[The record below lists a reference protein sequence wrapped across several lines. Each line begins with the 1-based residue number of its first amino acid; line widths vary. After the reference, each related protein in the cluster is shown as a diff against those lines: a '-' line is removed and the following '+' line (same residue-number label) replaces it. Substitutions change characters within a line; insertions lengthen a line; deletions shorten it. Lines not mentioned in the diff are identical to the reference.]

1 MRLLYNTLTERLQP
15 YPRDDDEDVVGLSP
29 EYLIMQVVN
38 AAKPVFDE
46 TTEVLVPAQTVNT
59 TTQTVN
65 NGWTIAPKPEPIS
78 LPVAVSMRSLR
89 LALIDAGLYQSV
101 VAAINGIPDAI
112 ERLKAQI
119 WWDTSPTVYRDN
131 GYVISFG
138 SALGKTSLEV
148 DQIFSMARVYD
159 LPQ

>member
-1 MRLLYNTLTERLQP
+1 MDIPQAINRCRPNAEWTLNGEEYSGLVWLDNSSEKPTEN
-15 YPRDDDEDVVGLSP
+15 E
-29 EYLIMQVVN
+29 LISAWEQVL
-38 AAKPVFDE
+38 AAKAIV
-46 TTEVLVPAQTVNT
+46 
-59 TTQTVN
+59 
-65 NGWTIAPKPEPIS
+65 S
-78 LPVAVSMRSLR
+78 VSMRSLR

-101 VAAINGIPDAI
+101 VAAINGIPD
-112 ERLKAQI
+112 ETEKLKAQI

-138 SALGKTSLEV
+138 SALGKTTLEV

>member
-29 EYLIMQVVN
+29 EYLTMQVVN
-38 AAKPVFDE
+38 AAQPTFDAE
-46 TTEVLVPAQTVNT
+46 TEMLVTAQTIDT
-59 TTQTVN
+59 ATKTVT
-65 NGWTIAPKPEPIS
+65 NGWTVTTKPEPIS

-101 VAAINGIPDAI
+101 VAAINGIPDAT

-119 WWDTSPTVYRDN
+119 WWTTSMTVYRN
-131 GYVISFG
+131 NPYVISIG
-138 SALGKTSLEV
+138 SALGKSDDKI
-148 DQIFSMARVYD
+148 DQIFAAAKLLD
-159 LPQ
+159 IQ

>member
-38 AAKPVFDE
+38 AAQPTFDAE
-46 TTEVLVPAQTVNT
+46 TEMLVPAQTIDT
-59 TTQTVN
+59 ATKTVT
-65 NGWTIAPKPEPIS
+65 NGWTVTTKPEPIS

-101 VAAINGIPDAI
+101 VAAINGIPDAT

-119 WWDTSPTVYRDN
+119 WWTTSMTVYRN
-131 GYVISFG
+131 NPYVISIG
-138 SALGKTSLEV
+138 SALGKSDDKI
-148 DQIFSMARVYD
+148 DQIFAAAKLLD
-159 LPQ
+159 IQ

>member
-1 MRLLYNTLTERLQP
+1 MRLLYNTLTASLQP

-38 AAKPVFDE
+38 AAQPTFDAE
-46 TTEVLVPAQTVNT
+46 TEMLVPAQTIDT
-59 TTQTVN
+59 ATKTVT
-65 NGWTIAPKPEPIS
+65 NGWTVTTKPEPIS

-101 VAAINGIPDAI
+101 VAAINGIPDAT

-119 WWDTSPTVYRDN
+119 WWTTSMTVYRN
-131 GYVISFG
+131 NPYVISIG
-138 SALGKTSLEV
+138 SALGKSDDKI
-148 DQIFSMARVYD
+148 DQIFAAAKLLD
-159 LPQ
+159 IQ

>member
-1 MRLLYNTLTERLQP
+1 MDIPQAINRCRPNAEWTLNGDDYSGLVWLDNSSEKPTEN
-15 YPRDDDEDVVGLSP
+15 E
-29 EYLIMQVVN
+29 LISAWEQVLAEKAIV
-38 AAKPVFDE
+38 
-46 TTEVLVPAQTVNT
+46 
-59 TTQTVN
+59 
-65 NGWTIAPKPEPIS
+65 S
-78 LPVAVSMRSLR
+78 VSMRSLR

-101 VAAINGIPDAI
+101 VAAINGIPD
-112 ERLKAQI
+112 ETEKLKAQI

-138 SALGKTSLEV
+138 SALGKTALEV

>member
-1 MRLLYNTLTERLQP
+1 MDIPQAINRCRPNAEWTLNGEEYSGLVWLDNSSEKPTEN
-15 YPRDDDEDVVGLSP
+15 E
-29 EYLIMQVVN
+29 LISAWEQVL
-38 AAKPVFDE
+38 AAKAIV
-46 TTEVLVPAQTVNT
+46 
-59 TTQTVN
+59 
-65 NGWTIAPKPEPIS
+65 S
-78 LPVAVSMRSLR
+78 VSMRSLR

-101 VAAINGIPDAI
+101 VAAINGIHD
-112 ERLKAQI
+112 ETEKLKAQI

-138 SALGKTSLEV
+138 SALGKTTLEV

>member
-15 YPRDDDEDVVGLSP
+15 YPRNDDEDVVGLSP

-59 TTQTVN
+59 ITQTVTN
-65 NGWTIAPKPEPIS
+65 SWTIAPKPEPVS

-101 VAAINGIPDAI
+101 VAAINGIPDAT
-112 ERLKAQI
+112 EKLKAQI
-119 WWDTSPTVYRDN
+119 WWTTSMTVYRN
-131 GYVISFG
+131 NPYVISIG
-138 SALGKTSLEV
+138 YELGKSDDKI
-148 DQIFSMARVYD
+148 DQIFAAAKLLD
-159 LPQ
+159 IQ

>member
-46 TTEVLVPAQTVNT
+46 ATEVLVPAQTVNT
-59 TTQTVN
+59 TTQTVTN
-65 NGWTIAPKPEPIS
+65 SWTIAPKPEPVS

-101 VAAINGIPDAI
+101 VAAINGIPDAT

-119 WWDTSPTVYRDN
+119 WWTTSMTVYRN
-131 GYVISFG
+131 NPYVAAIG
-138 SALGKTSLEV
+138 SAVGKTTDEI
-148 DQIFSMARVYD
+148 DQIFDASKTLD
-159 LPQ
+159 LA

>member
-1 MRLLYNTLTERLQP
+1 MKLLYNTLTERLQP
-15 YPRDDDEDVVGLSP
+15 YPRNDGEDVVGLSP
-29 EYLIMQVVN
+29 EYLTMQVVN
-38 AAKPVFDE
+38 AAKPVFDAE
-46 TTEVLVPAQTVNT
+46 TEMLVPAQTIDT
-59 TTQTVN
+59 ATKTVT
-65 NGWTIAPKPEPIS
+65 NGWTVTTKPEPIS

-101 VAAINGIPDAI
+101 VAAINGITD
-112 ERLKAQI
+112 ETEKLKAKI

-138 SALGKTSLEV
+138 SALGKTALEV

>member
-15 YPRDDDEDVVGLSP
+15 YNRTDDEDVHELSA

-38 AAKPVFDE
+38 AAQPIFDAE
-46 TTEVLVPAQTVNT
+46 TEVLVPAQTIDAA
-59 TTQTVN
+59 TQTVT
-65 NGWTIAPKPEPIS
+65 NGWDIKPKPEPIQ
-78 LPVAVSMRSLR
+78 LPVAVTMRSLR

-101 VAAINGIPDAI
+101 VAAINGITD
-112 ERLKAQI
+112 ETEKLKAQI

-138 SALGKTSLEV
+138 SALGKTALEV
-148 DQIFSMARVYD
+148 DQIFFMARVYD
-159 LPQ
+159 LP

>member
-1 MRLLYNTLTERLQP
+1 MDIPQAINRCRPNAEWTLNGEEYSGLVWLDNSSEKPTEN
-15 YPRDDDEDVVGLSP
+15 E
-29 EYLIMQVVN
+29 LISAWEQVL
-38 AAKPVFDE
+38 AAKAIV
-46 TTEVLVPAQTVNT
+46 
-59 TTQTVN
+59 
-65 NGWTIAPKPEPIS
+65 S
-78 LPVAVSMRSLR
+78 VSMRSLR

-101 VAAINGIPDAI
+101 VAAINGIPD
-112 ERLKAQI
+112 ETEKLKAQI

>member
-1 MRLLYNTLTERLQP
+1 MDIPQAINRCRPNAEWTLNG
-15 YPRDDDEDVVGLSP
+15 EDYSGLVW
-29 EYLIMQVVN
+29 L
-38 AAKPVFDE
+38 
-46 TTEVLVPAQTVNT
+46 NT
-59 TTQTVN
+59 TSE
-65 NGWTIAPKPEPIS
+65 KPTENEIIS
-78 LPVAVSMRSLR
+78 AWEQVLAEKAIVSVSMRSLR

-101 VAAINGIPDAI
+101 VAAINGIPD
-112 ERLKAQI
+112 ETEKLKAQI

-138 SALGKTSLEV
+138 SALGKTALEV

>member
-38 AAKPVFDE
+38 AAQPTFDAE
-46 TTEVLVPAQTVNT
+46 TEMLVPAQTIDT
-59 TTQTVN
+59 ATKTVT
-65 NGWTIAPKPEPIS
+65 NGWTVTTKPEPIS

-101 VAAINGIPDAI
+101 VAAINGIPDAT

-119 WWDTSPTVYRDN
+119 WWTTSMTVYRN
-131 GYVISFG
+131 NPYVVAIG
-138 SALGKTSLEV
+138 SAVGKTTDEI
-148 DQIFSMARVYD
+148 DQLFLSAQTLD
-159 LPQ
+159 LS

>member
-1 MRLLYNTLTERLQP
+1 MKLLYNTLTERLQP

-38 AAKPVFDE
+38 AAQPTFDAG
-46 TTEVLVPAQTVNT
+46 TEILVPVQTVNT
-59 TTQTVN
+59 TTQTVT
-65 NGWTIAPKPEPIS
+65 NGWTIAPKPEPVS
-78 LPVAVSMRSLR
+78 LPIAVSMRSLR

-101 VAAINGIPDAI
+101 VAAINGIPDAT

-119 WWDTSPTVYRDN
+119 WWTTSMTVYRDN

-138 SALGKTSLEV
+138 SALGKTALEV

-159 LPQ
+159 LP

>member
-1 MRLLYNTLTERLQP
+1 MDIPQAINRCRPNAEWTLNGEEYSGLVWLDNSSEKPTEN
-15 YPRDDDEDVVGLSP
+15 E
-29 EYLIMQVVN
+29 LISAWEQVL
-38 AAKPVFDE
+38 AAKAIV
-46 TTEVLVPAQTVNT
+46 
-59 TTQTVN
+59 
-65 NGWTIAPKPEPIS
+65 S
-78 LPVAVSMRSLR
+78 VSMRSLR

-101 VAAINGIPDAI
+101 VAAINGITD
-112 ERLKAQI
+112 ETEKLKAQI

-138 SALGKTSLEV
+138 SALGKTTLEV

>member
-15 YPRDDDEDVVGLSP
+15 YPRNDDEDVVGLSL
-29 EYLIMQVVN
+29 EYLIMQVIDN
-38 AAKPVFDE
+38 DPPPYDTE
-46 TTEVLVPAQTVNT
+46 TEILVPTQALDVGNQTAT
-59 TTQTVN
+59 
-65 NGWTIAPKPEPIS
+65 NGWEIKPKPEPIQF
-78 LPVAVSMRSLR
+78 PVAVTMRSLR

-101 VAAINGIPDAI
+101 VAAINGIAD
-112 ERLKAQI
+112 ETEKLKAQI

-138 SALGKTSLEV
+138 SALGKTTLEV

>member
-1 MRLLYNTLTERLQP
+1 MRLLYNTLTAKLQP
-15 YPRDDDEDVVGLSP
+15 YNRTDDEDVYELSA

-38 AAKPVFDE
+38 AAQPIFDAE
-46 TTEVLVPAQTVNT
+46 TEVLVPAQTIDAA
-59 TTQTVN
+59 TQTVT
-65 NGWTIAPKPEPIS
+65 NGWEIKPKPEPTHP
-78 LPVAVSMRSLR
+78 PVAVTMRSLR

-101 VAAINGIPDAI
+101 VAAINGITD
-112 ERLKAQI
+112 ETEKLKAQI

-138 SALGKTSLEV
+138 SALGKTALEV

-159 LPQ
+159 LP

>member
-1 MRLLYNTLTERLQP
+1 MRLLYNTLTERLQL

-29 EYLIMQVVN
+29 EYIAMQVVN
-38 AAKPVFDE
+38 ADQPTFDAE
-46 TTEVLVPAQTVNT
+46 TEILVPTQTIDVVDQTVT
-59 TTQTVN
+59 
-65 NGWTIAPKPEPIS
+65 NGWTIAPKPEPVS
-78 LPVAVSMRSLR
+78 FPVAVSMRSLR

-101 VAAINGIPDAI
+101 VAAINGIPDEI
-112 ERLKAQI
+112 EKLKAQI

-131 GYVISFG
+131 GYVVSIG
-138 SALGKTSLEV
+138 SALGKTALEV

>member
-15 YPRDDDEDVVGLSP
+15 YPRADDEDVVGLSP

-38 AAKPVFDE
+38 TAKPVFDE
-46 TTEVLVPAQTVNT
+46 ATEVLVPAQTVNT
-59 TTQTVN
+59 TTQTVTN
-65 NGWTIAPKPEPIS
+65 SWTIAPKPEPVS

-101 VAAINGIPDAI
+101 VAAINGIPDAT

-119 WWDTSPTVYRDN
+119 WWTTSMTVRRDN
-131 GYVISFG
+131 SYVAAIG
-138 SALGKTSLEV
+138 SAVGKTTDEI
-148 DQIFSMARVYD
+148 DQIFDASKTLD
-159 LPQ
+159 LA